1 MDTFEFAQRVLRLVT
16 VWRDEAMAETEH
28 PHGGEYHAGYLA
40 ALEAVLAGLRGGFQH
55 LFSEQAD
62 LLDEDLTEED
72 WERIQREDEELEQML
87 EDENMIEKI
96 EGEEAINKMEE
107 EDNVS

>member
-1 MDTFEFAQRVLRLVT
+1 MDTFEFAQRVLRLVA
-16 VWRDEAMAETEH
+16 VWRDEAKTETEH

-55 LFSEQAD
+55 LFNEQAD

-72 WERIQREDEELEQML
+72 RERMQRENELLEQIL
-87 EDENMIEKI
+87 EDENMIAEI
-96 EGEEAINKMEE
+96 EGEEAINEKE
-107 EDNVS
+107 EDNAS